1 MTVITGVII
10 AATTIALCSILFPNK
25 PAPKPMSDEQ
35 KLAALIKKI
44 SDKSTRFVEIRIG
57 AAVVGYRAIFP
68 DGSSYED
75 TSLTTLCN
83 EIWMEASG
91 IKA

>member
-35 KLAALIKKI
+35 KLAAKG
-44 SDKSTRFVEIRIG
+44 DR
-57 AAVVGYRAIFP
+57 
-68 DGSSYED
+68 GSCDDHSSNYGHGE
-75 TSLTTLCN
+75 LL
-83 EIWMEASG
+83 E
-91 IKA
+91 